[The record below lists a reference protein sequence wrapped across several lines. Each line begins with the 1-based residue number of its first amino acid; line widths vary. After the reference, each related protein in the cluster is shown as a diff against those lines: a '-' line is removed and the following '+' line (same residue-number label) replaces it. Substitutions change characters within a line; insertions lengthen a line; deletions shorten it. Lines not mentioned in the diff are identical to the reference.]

1 MPTQKLHAIEAQ
13 LATAVRTCQRNG
25 AQLTELRRLVLSLI
39 LAADAPLTAYQLL
52 DRLKE
57 TRKGAAPPT
66 IYRAL
71 DFLMEQH
78 LIHKVERLNAFI
90 ACSEAE
96 GHHNHSVQF
105 LICRQCGTVAE
116 IEDHAITRALAFAAQ
131 QKGFRP
137 SNAVVELDGTCAE
150 CAPLLLG

>member
-1 MPTQKLHAIEAQ
+1 VPVQKPDTIEAQ
-13 LATAVRTCQRNG
+13 LHAAERACRHNG
-25 AQLTELRRLVLSLI
+25 VQLTELRKLVLSII
-39 LAADAPLTAYQLL
+39 LQAEAPLTAYQLL

-71 DFLMEQH
+71 DFLIEQRF
-78 LIHKVERLNAFI
+78 IHKVERLNAFI

-96 GHHNHSVQF
+96 GHHDHPVQF

-116 IEDHAITRALAFAAQ
+116 IEDHAISRALAHAAERN
-131 QKGFRP
+131 GFRP
-137 SNAVVELDGTCAE
+137 GNAVVELDGTCAE
-150 CAPLLLG
+150 CAPPATG